1 MVVVTVDVTHSYANA
16 VSLLEVVGEVVLLV
30 DDDVELDDVEELLC
44 SVVED
49 AVELEAFELVAEEEE
64 VEVAVDE
71 VEDAEVVDFP
81 LEIAMYATPPAATII
96 TITTMAKTVGAIP
109 RLLLTSKLVMHS
121 PQGKKY
127 HVINYPNALG

>member
-16 VSLLEVVGEVVLLV
+16 VSLLEVVWEVVLVL

-44 SVVED
+44 LDVEELLCLDVED

-64 VEVAVDE
+64 VEVVVDEVEVVVDE

-81 LEIAMYATPPAATII
+81 LEIATYATAPAATII
-96 TITTMAKTVGAIP
+96 TMTTMAKTVAATP
-109 RLLLTSKLVMHS
+109 RFLLSSK
-121 PQGKKY
+121 
-127 HVINYPNALG
+127 

>member
-16 VSLLEVVGEVVLLV
+16 VSLLEVVWEVVLVL

-44 SVVED
+44 LDVED

-64 VEVAVDE
+64 VEVVVDEVEVVVDE

-81 LEIAMYATPPAATII
+81 LEIATYATAPAATII
-96 TITTMAKTVGAIP
+96 TMTTMAKTVAATP
-109 RLLLTSKLVMHS
+109 RFLLSSK
-121 PQGKKY
+121 
-127 HVINYPNALG
+127 